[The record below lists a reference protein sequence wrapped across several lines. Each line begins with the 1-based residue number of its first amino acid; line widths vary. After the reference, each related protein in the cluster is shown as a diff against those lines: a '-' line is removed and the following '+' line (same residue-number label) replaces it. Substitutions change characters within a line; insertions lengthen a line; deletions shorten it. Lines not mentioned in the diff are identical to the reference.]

1 MADSRPAPG
10 GIGKLIASIVVLL
23 VVLLGPA
30 ATLFSLDAV
39 WPGIYE
45 NLLAYEGVS
54 AAFAVLGVLV
64 LGGWRAFVPST
75 DDARGVWRLGRGIL
89 IISFVLMVMQAVG
102 YAAQGKAVS
111 ASWLS
116 NVAWCLV
123 VCLAIGLF
131 EEAMLRGVVLGG
143 LLSAF
148 GHKRAGVVVAVVLT
162 AVGFGC
168 LHLDWTTLDLG
179 DPLQMAQALFKV
191 VQTGIYSVVLSACV
205 MRSGSLVGASL
216 YHAFDDFLLMVVAN
230 GIYGEA
236 MTTEYVSSGD
246 DAPVT
251 VGFYVILV
259 ALYVPSLVRAV
270 RELKEMPMPQYG
282 PLVNKEKDL
291 ASAEVEGI
299 DSDDGGERR
308 GPVRPP
314 DPRS

>member
-1 MADSRPAPG
+1 
-10 GIGKLIASIVVLL
+10 V
-23 VVLLGPA
+23 
-30 ATLFSLDAV
+30 
-39 WPGIYE
+39 
-45 NLLAYEGVS
+45 AY
-54 AAFAVLGVLV
+54 
-64 LGGWRAFVPST
+64 
-75 DDARGVWRLGRGIL
+75 
-89 IISFVLMVMQAVG
+89 
-102 YAAQGKAVS
+102 
-111 ASWLS
+111 
-116 NVAWCLV
+116 CLV
-123 VCLAIGLF
+123 VCLAIGVF
-131 EEAMLRGVVLGG
+131 EEAMLRGIALGG
-143 LLSAF
+143 LLAAF
-148 GHKRAGVVVAVVLT
+148 GRRRSGMAVAVTLT
-162 AVGFGC
+162 ALAFGC
-168 LHLDWTTLDLG
+168 MHVDWTTTDVA
-179 DPLQMAQALFKV
+179 DPLQLAQALLKIA
-191 VQTGIYSVVLSACV
+191 QTGIYSVVLSACV

-282 PLVNKEKDL
+282 PLVNKEKVL

-308 GPVRPP
+308 GPVHPP